1 MTVFAERC
9 GLRDAARDQA
19 LRRFEE
25 QLAELELSMV
35 RFAWC
40 DLHGVTRG

>member
-25 QLAELELSMV
+25 QLDELELSMV
-35 RFAWC
+35 RFA
-40 DLHGVTRG
+40 